1 MTFSLLHAQIDQTLK
16 KRQILPA
23 NKKILV
29 AVSGGQDS
37 LCLIKILLDLQK
49 KWQWQI
55 AIAHCDHRWR
65 DDSRDNADYV
75 ETLATQWQIP
85 FFRETATV
93 IADSEATA
101 RTWRYQAL
109 QSIAINNYYDYIV
122 TGHTATDR
130 AETLLF
136 NLIRGTATNGLQALT
151 WQRPITANSNI
162 LLVRPLLEITR
173 QDTGNFCQAQGI
185 KIWQDATNQDV
196 QYTRNK
202 IRLEVFP
209 LLANINPQVTQ
220 NIAQTAEILQAEVDL
235 LNTITQAWQA
245 KILVVPPLPLPT
257 NNCQYLDRVI
267 LRQAPLAIQRRL
279 IHNILQNIL
288 PSPPNFHH
296 VEKIIYLITA
306 PHQSQTDPL
315 PGGAIARVRH
325 PWIEIMQPLKHY

>member
-1 MTFSLLHAQIDQTLK
+1 MTFTLLHAQLDQTLK

-23 NKKILV
+23 TKKILV

-65 DDSRDNADYV
+65 EDSSDNADYV
-75 ETLATQWQIP
+75 ETLAEKWQIP

-101 RTWRYQAL
+101 RTWRYQVL
-109 QSIAINNYYDYIV
+109 QSIAINNHYDYIV

-151 WQRPITANSNI
+151 WQRPITQNSNI

-173 QDTGNFCQAQGI
+173 KDTGDFCQAQGI

-209 LLANINPQVTQ
+209 LLAKINPQVTQ

-235 LNTITQAWQA
+235 LNAITQQWQA
-245 KILVVPPLPLPT
+245 KILVVPPIPMPA

-279 IHNILQNIL
+279 IHTVLQNIL
-288 PSPPNFHH
+288 PFPPNFYH

-306 PHQSQTDPL
+306 PNKSQTDPL
-315 PGGAIARVRH
+315 PGRAIARVRH
-325 PWIEIMQPLKHY
+325 PWIEIMQP

>member
-1 MTFSLLHAQIDQTLK
+1 MWTQLHAEIDQTLK
-16 KRQILPA
+16 KRQILLA
-23 NKKILV
+23 GKKILV

-55 AIAHCDHRWR
+55 AIAHCDHQWR
-65 DDSRDNADYV
+65 DDSSQNADYV
-75 ETLATQWQIP
+75 ETLARQWQIP
-85 FFRETATV
+85 FFRETASV
-93 IADSEATA
+93 IADSESTA
-101 RTWRYQAL
+101 RTWRYQVL
-109 QSIAINNYYDYIV
+109 ESIAINHHYDYIV

-151 WQRPITANSNI
+151 WQRSITANSPI

-173 QDTGNFCQAQGI
+173 EDTGNFCQAQGI
-185 KIWQDATNQDV
+185 KIWQDQTNQDV

-209 LLANINPQVTQ
+209 LLAQINPQVTQ

-235 LNTITQAWQA
+235 LTTISQEWLT
-245 KILVVPPLPLPT
+245 KILVMPPLAPT
-257 NNCQYLDRVI
+257 VKDCQYLDRLI

-279 IHNILQNIL
+279 IHTILQNIL
-288 PSPPNFHH
+288 ASPPNFHH
-296 VEKIIYLITA
+296 VEKIIYLINA
-306 PHQSQTDPL
+306 PNKSQTDPL
-315 PGGAIARVRH
+315 PGGAIATVRH
-325 PWIEIMQPLKHY
+325 PWIEIRQP